1 MNPGSTNLTLERKG
15 EKSMATI
22 EERFE
27 LIRQS
32 VMAQAEE
39 DAGKLRKQA
48 KEVRETAMKQAK
60 EQALQELGGREQD
73 ETAEIRLAA
82 TRSVAQQE
90 NAKRREL
97 LLRREELTGKVF
109 SNVRQR
115 LADFVKG
122 PDYAGFL
129 EETAA
134 GLSEQCKD
142 RSGTV
147 VLLRREDIPL
157 GKKLVS
163 RFGADAKVEEDE
175 SIKLGGVKVMNQ
187 SAGLFLDESLDSRL
201 EDQKS
206 WFYKNSGLT
215 L

>member
-1 MNPGSTNLTLERKG
+1 
-15 EKSMATI
+15 MATI

-39 DAGKLRKQA
+39 DAGKLRDQA
-48 KEVRETAMKQAK
+48 GEIRDNAMNQAREQISR
-60 EQALQELGGREQD
+60 ELGGREQE

-97 LLRREELTGKVF
+97 LLRREEITGMVF
-109 SNVRQR
+109 DNVRRR
-115 LADFVKG
+115 LAEFVGG

-129 EETAA
+129 EETAD
-134 GLSEQCKD
+134 GLSEKCKEK
-142 RSGTV
+142 SGTV

-163 RFGADAKVEEDE
+163 RFGADARVEEDE

-206 WFYKNSGLT
+206 WFYANSGLT
-215 L
+215 V

>member
-1 MNPGSTNLTLERKG
+1 
-15 EKSMATI
+15 MATI

-39 DAGKLRKQA
+39 DAQKLREQA
-48 KEVRETAMKQAK
+48 KEVRETAMKQAQK
-60 EQALQELGGREQD
+60 EVSRELGSWEQD

-109 SNVRQR
+109 QEVRQR
-115 LADFVKG
+115 LAEFVKG

-129 EETAA
+129 EETA
-134 GLSEQCKD
+134 GSLSEKCKEY
-142 RSGTV
+142 SGTV
-147 VLLRREDIPL
+147 VLLRQEDIPL
-157 GKKLVS
+157 GKKFIS
-163 RFGADAKVEEDE
+163 RFGADARVVEDE
-175 SIKLGGVKVMNQ
+175 SIKLGGIKVMNQ
-187 SAGLFLDESLDSRL
+187 SSGLFLDESLDSRL